1 MDEVLSLRNRSD
13 SQKVLSKHFTPEKQ
27 IRRGCLRTV
36 LVPFLLVPFLLVPF
50 LLVPF
55 LLVPFLFDRHR
66 FRAYD
71 ATA

>member
-36 LVPFLLVPFLLVPF
+36 LVPFLLVPFL
-50 LLVPF
+50 
-55 LLVPFLFDRHR
+55 FDRRR

>member
-36 LVPFLLVPFLLVPF
+36 LVPFL
-50 LLVPF
+50 
-55 LLVPFLFDRHR
+55 FDRRR